1 MKPTY
6 NHVELMGEISFIDR
20 PQISSNGSR
29 CTVDFDVEVRSSS
42 RLASGETQNH
52 IDVFQVILTNQT
64 ADWVDEHLCKGT
76 HVFVIGTLK
85 ANRSGIVVL
94 AKTIK
99 PLSGMPIRRWGHQSR
114 WNPHLAQTLTPGH
127 GGSQGKL

>member
-20 PQISSNGSR
+20 PRIASNGSR

-42 RLASGETQNH
+42 KLSSGETQTH
-52 IDVFQVILTNQT
+52 IDVFRVVLTNQT
-64 ADWVDEHLCKGT
+64 ADWVDEHLHIGA

-85 ANRSGIVVL
+85 ANRAGIVVL

-99 PLSGMPIRRWGHQSR
+99 PLSSEPNKAMGAPVAVEPPSSSNIHPGARR
-114 WNPHLAQTLTPGH
+114 
-127 GGSQGKL
+127 

>member
-6 NHVELMGEISFIDR
+6 NHVELMGEISFIDHPR
-20 PQISSNGSR
+20 LAPSGIR

-42 RLASGETQNH
+42 KLSSGETQTH
-52 IDVFQVILTNQT
+52 IDVFRVVLTNQT
-64 ADWVDEHLCKGT
+64 ADWVDEHLHIGA

-85 ANRSGIVVL
+85 ANRAGIVVL

-99 PLSGMPIRRWGHQSR
+99 PLSGEPNKAMGAPVAVEPPSSSNIHPGARR
-114 WNPHLAQTLTPGH
+114 
-127 GGSQGKL
+127 